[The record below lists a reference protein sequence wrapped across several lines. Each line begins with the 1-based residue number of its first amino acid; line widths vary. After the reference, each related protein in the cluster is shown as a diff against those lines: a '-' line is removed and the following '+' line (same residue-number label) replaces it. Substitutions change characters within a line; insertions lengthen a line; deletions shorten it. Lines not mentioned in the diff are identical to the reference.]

1 VTRLS
6 GVKNERGF
14 ALIAVFWV
22 IIILSLLA
30 LGYATTARFRCQ
42 VILNQKQKLTDE
54 SLLRSALER
63 GYYEYLK
70 YDANRTLLEKKDE
83 IEGITN
89 EKVELWYPRY
99 EPYEF
104 VMEGERIAVRMVNE
118 AGKFDVNNLETASW
132 ERILSACGIPPGEKQ
147 TGIISSVRDWI
158 DNDNEHRLNGAEN
171 DYYQGLEQQYYCK
184 NSQIEVINELLLIKG
199 ITLELY
205 HGTDTRPGLVSFLS
219 VYGETKEI
227 DINNAPPEA
236 FSLIDGFSDDLI
248 RGIVRKRSQKPLK
261 RINELSEVVPQEFF
275 SQFTGTFKV
284 AKSTKYLTIA
294 AAKRAVDGQLGG
306 WRQQTVKVGSE
317 KP

>member
-1 VTRLS
+1 MTRLE

-42 VILNQKQKLTDE
+42 VILNQRQKLTDE
-54 SLLRSALER
+54 SLLQSAWER

-70 YDANRTLLEKKDE
+70 YNANRTLLEKKDQ

-89 EKVELWYPRY
+89 EAVELWYPRY

-104 VMEGERIAVRMVNE
+104 VLEGEPVVVRLVNE
-118 AGKFDVNNLETASW
+118 AGKFHVNNLGTATW

-147 TGIISSVRDWI
+147 TGIINSVRDWI
-158 DNDNEHRLNGAEN
+158 DTDNEHRLNGAEN
-171 DYYQGLEQQYYCK
+171 DYYLGLERQYYCK
-184 NSQIEVINELLLIKG
+184 NNEIEVISELLLIKG

-205 HGTDTRPGLVSFLS
+205 NGTDTHPGLVSFLS
-219 VYGETKEI
+219 VYGETEKI

-236 FSLIDGFSDDLI
+236 FSLIDGFSDDSVKA
-248 RGIVRKRSQKPLK
+248 IVRKRCEKPLK

-275 SQFTGTFKV
+275 SQFTRIFKV
-284 AKSTKYLTIA
+284 AKSTDYLTIA
-294 AAKRAVDGQLGG
+294 AAKKAVDGQPGR
-306 WRQQTVKVGSE
+306 WRQQTVKAGSDN
-317 KP
+317 